1 MDLLLRVPE
10 MEIHNKIIIVIVIVI
25 AAILL
30 FAPRLLLLLL
40 RDALLLLPAL
50 TLSTSIPV
58 SLFLLLFRFFA

>member
-10 MEIHNKIIIVIVIVI
+10 MEIHNKIIIVIVI

-30 FAPRLLLLLL
+30 FALRLLLLQLL

-50 TLSTSIPV
+50 TLSTSITV
-58 SLFLLLFRFFA
+58 SLFLLLYRFFA